1 MLREPVVRDSEKR
14 HSAKMAAAM
23 ATLAAILC
31 VAALAA
37 RQHTFGDQMF

>member
-1 MLREPVVRDSEKR
+1 MLREHGVRESEKKQ
-14 HSAKMAAAM
+14 SPKMAAAM

-37 RQHTFGDQMF
+37 RQHTFGDRIF